1 MNQSRLATRIRWRD
15 AKAAAPA
22 SLAMVSTATAEAVSP
37 FELDPPL
44 SPLDEAVFLLH
55 TIAEVEH
62 SLMVQYLYA
71 AYSLKDEFADC
82 QVKLRATAQEEMGH
96 LITVQNLLLSLGGP
110 LNFDREDFPF
120 RSGLYPFP
128 YSLEPVTLGSIAK
141 YVMAEKP
148 LTVDAAVLPP
158 ELEKEIREKSKMDAG
173 MEVDRVGM
181 VLARLVEVLDKLPA
195 GVFRP
200 DSNQLQADP
209 GEWSGWA
216 SVDRDSSGNVI
227 AVSSGVL
234 VMMVTS
240 KKEALDAITAI
251 MLQGEGAAAEAAG
264 TPESH
269 FRRFLEL
276 YKTLRDMEGPYSF
289 PVPEDPSASA
299 SSGTSAITFPPSRY
313 LAQLANL
320 RYRFLLASI
329 PHSLGIARGDAAR
342 GTLIG
347 WSFAEMTSHIG
358 PMARLLVTMPRQ
370 AAGGKTL
377 AAAPFDLPYSLVL
390 AVREPDRW
398 RMLGEILT
406 ESAGRIEAI
415 RTDPEFVKL
424 PEETRTRLTAILNSV
439 EQEDKTRQAMIVANS

>member
-1 MNQSRLATRIRWRD
+1 MNQSRLASRIRWRD

-22 SLAMVSTATAEAVSP
+22 SLTMISPATAEAGSP

-44 SPLDEAVFLLH
+44 SPLDEAIFLLH

-71 AYSLKDEFADC
+71 AYSLEADFADC

-120 RSGLYPFP
+120 RNGLYPFH

-141 YVMAEKP
+141 YVIAEKP
-148 LTVDAAVLPP
+148 LTVDSSVLPP
-158 ELEKEIREKSKMDAG
+158 ELEKEIREKAKMDAG

-200 DSNQLQADP
+200 DSDQLQADP
-209 GEWSGWA
+209 GEWGGWA
-216 SVDRDSSGNVI
+216 SVDRDPSGNVI

-234 VMMVTS
+234 VMTVAS
-240 KKEALDAITAI
+240 KKEALDAVTAI
-251 MLQGEGAAAEAAG
+251 MLQGEGGVAEAAG
-264 TPESH
+264 SPESH
-269 FRRFLEL
+269 FRRFLDL
-276 YKTLRDMEGPYSF
+276 YKTLRTMKGPYSL
-289 PVPEDPSASA
+289 PVPRDPSASA
-299 SSGTSAITFPPSRY
+299 NSGTSAITFPPSRY

-320 RYRFLLASI
+320 RYRLLLASI
-329 PHSLGIARGDAAR
+329 PHSLGIARGSAAR
-342 GTLIG
+342 ATLIG
-347 WSFAEMTSHIG
+347 WSFTEMTSHIG

-370 AAGGKTL
+370 AAGGKTA
-377 AAAPFDLPYSLVL
+377 AAAPFELPFSLML

-398 RMLGEILT
+398 RMLGEILA

-415 RTDPEFVKL
+415 RLDPDFKNL
-424 PEETRTRLTAILNSV
+424 PEETRARLADILNNV
-439 EQEDKTRQAMIVANS
+439 EQEDKTRQTIIVANS